1 MPKIIQDAKAEIL
14 SAARNRLLHDGGFS
28 MRAIAKDCGISPG
41 TIYHYY
47 PDAGTLIA
55 MVLVE
60 DWQKAYKEMQ
70 ESAEH
75 SATAGEALTSFIHII
90 RGFRNTFGTVFEQYG
105 NRYGSRSVFDER
117 HRELR
122 KEIADLI
129 HISLKN
135 RNSEFKDE
143 MIDFFAE
150 MILAAGSHEE
160 LSAEAPAIMMDRLI
174 RLEE

>member
-60 DWQKAYKEMQ
+60 DWQKAYAEMQ
-70 ESAEH
+70 ETAHTAE
-75 SATAGEALTSFIHII
+75 TAGEALTSFIETI
-90 RGFRNTFGTVFEQYG
+90 RSFRNTYG
-105 NRYGSRSVFDER
+105 NVFDNYGKSFASRSVQQAR

-122 KEIADLI
+122 KEISELI
-129 HISLKN
+129 GIALSSHNMSM
-135 RNSEFKDE
+135 EAE
-143 MIDFFAE
+143 MTAYFAE
-150 MILAAGSHEE
+150 IVLAAGTHEE
-160 LSAEAPAIMMDRLI
+160 LSVETPAMIMDRLVQ
-174 RLEE
+174 LEE